1 MGEVKFEAGQVV
13 RVVVAGAGG
22 DTYLVRAVMDDG
34 ALHTQPLFDGSMDR
48 LGVQPKYWPVEVVSR
63 TPRPGDTWTSGESV
77 ARIELN
83 DSGVYSYARLRI
95 VSEGEPFVG
104 DVVAVARR
112 LWEGG
117 YRRVERE
124 SVQVNTDETKRLRA
138 EYERRGYVTLNDLK
152 ARGLS
157 YDEKQIR
164 HFGQQIES
172 IVKLAAA
179 TGLSTQDAADAV
191 ARVMD
196 TELTNHVREQ
206 AQKWIGSSLLC
217 SRALDSLV
225 AAQTRIDS
233 TLSEAVALIADAQ
246 LPRAGEVWNNST
258 TAIELQEC
266 SQGLSTR
273 VLVSAEHSPLLHVG
287 EARCAA
293 EFLVQQGYKRSTADV
308 AQAARRC
315 AQKNEQ
321 TAVESI
327 QRILDTTRAERATGD
342 GLRKLVEPHGVVP
355 ELRAGMVVRR
365 SKERDI
371 RFGRVTC
378 VDAQYVVVRWTGID
392 EPAVHSIS
400 HAQRCIADGRWR
412 IVEPD
417 VAPLAA
423 LADAVAAIFAQPDH
437 ATSRGYVDIACSQL
451 RGEPFAAAVRAAL
464 VGAAERVNLAPVEI
478 SACIAA
484 LRHWEAHRQFDR
496 DLVALK
502 LRTNDWYRGGPWN
515 RLQCASNEVLV
526 AALGRRPTWDYDSLY
541 FDYERAR
548 PSCRT

>member
-1 MGEVKFEAGQVV
+1 MGEQVKFEAGQVV
-13 RVVVAGAGG
+13 RYGG
-22 DTYLVRAVMDDG
+22 RSASYVPMLVLGHEDDG
-34 ALHTQPLFDGSMDR
+34 RPRFEALGFGMVCISNAEPPEILSPAPCM
-48 LGVQPKYWPVEVVSR
+48 
-63 TPRPGDTWTSGESV
+63 GDSWTSGESV
-77 ARIELN
+77 VCVELD
-83 DSGVYSYARLRI
+83 DSGVSSYARLRI
-95 VSEGEPFVG
+95 VSQGEPFVG

-179 TGLSTQDAADAV
+179 TGLSTQDVADAV

-217 SRALDSLV
+217 FRALDSFV
-225 AAQTRIDS
+225 AAQARIDS

-327 QRILDTTRAERATGD
+327 QRILDTARAERATGD

-412 IVEPD
+412 IVTTD
-417 VAPLAA
+417 VAPLASIA
-423 LADAVAAIFAQPDH
+423 YAVAAIFTQPDR
-437 ATSRGYVDIACSQL
+437 ATSRRYVDIACAQL
-451 RGEPFAAAVRAAL
+451 RGEPFAEAVRA
-464 VGAAERVNLAPVEI
+464 
-478 SACIAA
+478 
-484 LRHWEAHRQFDR
+484 
-496 DLVALK
+496 
-502 LRTNDWYRGGPWN
+502 
-515 RLQCASNEVLV
+515 VLV
-526 AALGRRPTWDYDSLY
+526 AASESKPSMSPHDIASIIQCCRAHERRRETIAPGRRVLTDEQLDRCVDTVWNANPTGWCTAYARV
-541 FDYERAR
+541 YERAR